1 MPIPLAMLQTKNR
14 SIHHGL
20 SGSIFMLN
28 DKSFITIISNKR
40 KAWDFSSK
48 TVHFRGV
55 DTIFQGVLI
64 PPRQGVIATTSRVS
78 IQNQLRMRILYF
90 TDIQHK
96 TNNTP
101 SQHPINTHNLIKK
114 AVNSRR
120 FLY

>member
-1 MPIPLAMLQTKNR
+1 MVTIFFVINKNYSSYLHPLCR
-14 SIHHGL
+14 
-20 SGSIFMLN
+20 
-28 DKSFITIISNKR
+28 
-40 KAWDFSSK
+40 
-48 TVHFRGV
+48 HFRGI

-78 IQNQLRMRILYF
+78 LLNQQLTQVLYI
-90 TDIQHK
+90 TENQHK

-120 FLY
+120 FLVIELKHFKYERKQRIDGNKPGINKFK